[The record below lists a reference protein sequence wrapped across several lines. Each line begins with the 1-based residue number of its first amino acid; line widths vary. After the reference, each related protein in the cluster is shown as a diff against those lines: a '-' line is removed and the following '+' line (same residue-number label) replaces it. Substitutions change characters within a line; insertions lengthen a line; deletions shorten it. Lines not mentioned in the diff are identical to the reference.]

1 MNFKLTL
8 SSQAQKLSP
17 AKQALLEQKLGGS
30 LGSED
35 RSQAIQRRPEGTCP
49 LSFAQQRLWFLLQLD
64 PTSAAYN
71 IPTAIR
77 IRGELD
83 IPALEK
89 SVNDIVRRHEVLRT
103 RFAITEEGPQ
113 QIIELELSLSIDIR
127 DLSDLSGS
135 QRDDLI
141 ALKVREEGQRPF
153 DLSNGPLLRVALLYL
168 GEVEGLPQY
177 IFMVTLHHIISD
189 GWSAGILFREF
200 AAIYQAYKNK
210 QVSGIPPLPIQYA
223 DFSHWQRQ
231 WLRGN
236 TLERQLA
243 YWKTYLKGIPPLLEL
258 PTDHPR
264 PVEQGFDGATFD
276 FDLPADLVKSLN
288 TLSRKRNVT
297 LFTTALA
304 AFFVLLERYSGQC
317 DICVGVPIANRNR
330 VEIEGLI
337 GFFVNTLVMHANLS
351 GNPSFVELLH
361 KLHQDSLNAQAYQ
374 DLPFEKLVEE
384 LQPARDLSYS
394 PLFQVMFVLHNVPIG
409 TLEIPGVSIDVLDV
423 DYGTSKFDL
432 LLHITEK
439 GDKIHAALEYST
451 DLFDRDTIVRMAGY
465 FRTLLEGIVVNPDVY
480 INLLPLLP
488 RDEYRQVVDDWNE
501 TAVDYPGD
509 LCFHQ
514 LFEDQV
520 RKTPDRIAVDYENQR
535 LNYLTLNS
543 RANRVAHVLVARGVG
558 PDTVVAVIDERG
570 IDLLVMILGIFKAG
584 GAYMP
589 LDPGHPPTRL
599 AEILKQSRTP
609 MVLAGLRPGAMWE
622 AIAYLEEEKCP
633 ERLTLSEIEEGNW
646 PDDNLLTRSTPN
658 GLAYVI
664 YTSGS
669 TGVPKG
675 AMLEHRG
682 MLNNVW
688 SKIRWLGLSGE
699 DVIAQTAS
707 QCFDISVWQFLTALL
722 CGARIRILPDAITHD
737 PWQLLHAVEVHR
749 VSVLEVVP
757 SLLRSMLAMDTPPN
771 LTGLRWVLPT
781 GEELPPDVCRAWF
794 RLYPYIPLLNAYGPA
809 ECSDD
814 VALCSITEAPQ
825 PEVVHMPIGRPNDN
839 LRIYIL
845 DALMQPQPIGVPGEI
860 HIGGVG
866 VGRGYLN
873 DPTHTAE
880 VFVPNP
886 FALEAGERLYKTGDL
901 ARYLVDGTIEFLG
914 RTDHQ
919 VKLRGFRIELGEVEA
934 RLLQNPKV
942 KENVVLVREDRQG
955 NRRLIAYIVNG
966 TDSGIGQDELREF
979 LKAALPEYMIP
990 AAFVILEHMPLND
1003 NGKIDRMALPVPDL
1017 SERITESYVAPRNPM
1032 ERALADI
1039 WANVLDLDRVGIHDN
1054 FFEIGGESIIAIQV
1068 VSRINRAGYEVTPR
1082 QIFQHQTIAEL
1093 AEALKSQPQ
1102 VSALQA
1108 QADDKSC
1115 LVNGEIER
1123 FSLAELEQPLLDRLL
1138 SEQPDIEDIYPL
1150 TPMQE
1155 GMLFH
1160 TLLNPGSGIYVMQD
1174 RFLIKGEL
1182 DASAFAQ
1189 AWRVVVSEHVILRTS
1204 FIWDTKTKPHQV
1216 VHRHL
1221 ELPIDV
1227 YDWREFN
1234 QLEQEKK
1241 LEELL
1246 SNELK
1251 QGFDLAKLPLFR
1263 IRLISMQDQTYLFEF
1278 SHHHIL
1284 LDDWSGSLL
1293 LADFYSH
1300 YEEIVQQKTLSY
1312 RSHRSYRDYIAW
1324 LKMQDPLAAE
1334 EFWRNELRGF
1344 STPTALMV
1352 DHAPVDLIE
1361 NESEVADI
1369 VVKLSAP
1376 DSNALCMLAQ
1386 KHQITPNT
1394 FIQGSW
1400 ALLLSRYSNQ
1410 REVLFGVTVVGRPP
1424 NLEGMESMVGLFIN
1438 GLPLRLGIDPDVPV
1452 LSWLR
1457 EIFTKNLQMREYEY
1471 SPLVQIQEWSELP
1484 RGQQLFSSLITYE
1497 NAPVDAIFKQG
1508 NLKFEIIDS
1517 YARVHTNYPLT
1528 LVILPGSEFSLRL
1541 SYDRRYFD
1549 ADVIARM
1556 LSHFKILLEGMIHHP
1571 ESRLNELEWLTTE
1584 EQHNILTVW
1593 NQTEH
1598 NYSEPQDIIA
1608 RLERQVVETPEAI
1621 AASSGEDRLTYSELN
1636 LRVNRLA
1643 HALIKCGI
1651 GPDVMVALLDDRGI
1665 DFLIMMLGIFKAGGA
1680 YLPLEPVHPNARL
1693 AQVIQESKVGFV
1705 LAGVA
1710 YQARTRTVIEA
1721 CLHPP
1726 VLLDP
1731 VRVSAHPDSLQN
1743 PQPRHGKE
1751 NLAFTIFTSGSTGT
1765 PKGAMVEFQG
1775 MYNNLIT
1782 KVPVLG
1788 LMSTDVIAQT
1798 ASQCFDIS
1806 VWQFLT
1812 ALTCGARVEIFPDT
1826 VTHDPHLLLNQLVEK
1841 NISVLEAVPSMIR
1854 ALLDMSNE
1862 DTALPCLRWLIPCG
1876 EVFPPELCRR
1886 WMARFPHVR
1895 LLNAYGPA
1903 ECSDD
1908 VTYHFI
1914 DFPIRNE
1921 SIVPIGRP
1929 VDNTRIYILSR
1940 WLEPVPVSVPGEI
1953 CVAGIQVGRGYLNRP
1968 DLTAEAFIPNPFG
1981 KTGERLYRTGDLAR
1995 YRSDGV
2001 IEFLGR
2007 NDYQVKIRGFRIEL
2021 GEIEARLSEHPQIKA
2036 VAVIARQNP
2045 RGDKELVAYV
2055 ESIADEF
2062 PDRGTL
2068 RVFLSDTLPDYMVP
2082 TIFVFLKS
2090 LPTTSN
2096 GKVDRKNLPVPDFVE
2111 QVAQHYVAPR
2121 NPTEEQLAVLWCDVL
2136 GISQVGVDDNFF
2148 ELGGH
2153 SLLAVKLLSKLRDS
2167 FKTDLAL
2174 RSLFDR
2180 PTIATQADL
2189 LTSDSPEAHEEINF
2203 ETEAVLESGIQP
2215 DTLAAQ
2221 FNSDCAKVIFLTGAT
2236 GFLGAFLIHELANQ
2250 TSARIYCL
2258 VRAQSDLEAWDR
2270 LQNNLNRYGLWHTS
2284 LTNRLCPIRGD
2295 LSKPFLGLSEERFLE
2310 LSECVDVIYHCG
2322 AAVND
2327 VASYQFLKP
2336 INVLGT
2342 QEVLR
2347 LACRHKTKFLH
2358 YVSTTSVFGNEM
2370 NPHPTGFSEDDF
2382 PEVGADLQD
2391 GYDQSKWVAESLVRI
2406 ARARGLPVSI
2416 YRPAFVV
2423 GHSENGTWNNEDMI
2437 CRLIKGCIEVQSAPQ
2452 EDIKFN
2458 MVPVDYVSKAIVF
2471 LSRQA
2476 SSVGSVFHITNPHLV
2491 STAEV
2496 VGWINDFG
2504 YEVKTVPMKLW
2515 RQEIVK
2521 AAKGSM
2527 DFPLY
2532 PLLPIFENDTHADEG
2547 NAEDMQTFDCRNT
2560 VEALRDGAII
2570 CPTMTKKQMQ
2580 LYFKYFKDIGF
2591 L

>member
-1 MNFKLTL
+1 MHTETNNIAQKINLSAAKRAILEKQLQGKLTRL
-8 SSQAQKLSP
+8 PVSSLPFIK
-17 AKQALLEQKLGGS
+17 
-30 LGSED
+30 
-35 RSQAIQRRPEGTCP
+35 RSADEAP
-49 LSFAQQRLWFLLQLD
+49 LSFAQQRLWFFNQLE
-64 PTSAAYN
+64 PESAFYN
-71 IPTAIR
+71 LCSVLR
-77 IRGELD
+77 ITGPLD
-83 IPALEK
+83 VLVLEK
-89 SVNDIVRRHEVLRT
+89 SINHVIRRHEILRT
-103 RFAITEEGPQ
+103 CFTKVDGKPFQLISQDFSLKIAKIDLTDLYETEQHEMLDRV
-113 QIIELELSLSIDIR
+113 ILEEVK
-127 DLSDLSGS
+127 
-135 QRDDLI
+135 
-141 ALKVREEGQRPF
+141 APF
-153 DLSNGPLLRVALLYL
+153 DLTKLPLLRVSLLCLNEQEYVL
-168 GEVEGLPQY
+168 LLT
-177 IFMVTLHHIISD
+177 MHHIISD
-189 GWSAGILFREF
+189 GWSQGIFIHECSAF
-200 AAIYQAYKNK
+200 YKALTTG
-210 QVSGIPPLPIQYA
+210 VSIQLPELPIQYA
-223 DFSHWQRQ
+223 DFAHWQR
-231 WLRGN
+231 N
-236 TLERQLA
+236 SINEDSIKKQLA
-243 YWKTYLKGIPPLLEL
+243 YWKQQLQGAPSVLEL
-258 PTDHPR
+258 PSDRPR
-264 PVEQGFDGATFD
+264 PAVQSYRGAGYFFT
-276 FDLPADLVKSLN
+276 LEEHQVSRLN
-288 TLSRKRNVT
+288 ELGREYEATPFMIL
-297 LFTTALA
+297 LA
-304 AFFVLLERYSGQC
+304 VFSVLLSRYSGQIDLC
-317 DICVGVPIANRNR
+317 IGTPIANRNR
-330 VEIEGLI
+330 IEVEKLI
-337 GFFVNTLVMHANLS
+337 GFFVNTLVLRIDLS
-351 GNPSFVELLH
+351 KKPTFTELL
-361 KLHQDSLNAQAYQ
+361 KRVREQTLSAQTHQDLA
-374 DLPFEKLVEE
+374 FEILVDE
-384 LQPARDLSYS
+384 LQPKRDLSRN
-394 PLFQVMFVLHNVPIG
+394 PLFQVMFAFQNATSEELA
-409 TLEIPGVSIDVLDV
+409 LPGLQI
-423 DYGTSKFDL
+423 SKMQVETQTALFDL
-432 LLHITEK
+432 SL
-439 GDKIHAALEYST
+439 DAANLDGGLGFSFEYNI
-451 DLFDRDTIVRMAGY
+451 DLFDKKTIIRMGEHFQMLVTSIIA
-465 FRTLLEGIVVNPDVY
+465 NPEQP
-480 INLLPLLP
+480 IAELPLLSAQ
-488 RDEYRQVVDDWNE
+488 EYQSIVVDWNVTE
-501 TAVDYPGD
+501 ADYPKD
-509 LCFHQ
+509 KLFHQ
-514 LFEDQV
+514 LFEEQV
-520 RKTPDRIAVDYENQR
+520 RENPERIAAMFRDQQISYRE
-535 LNYLTLNS
+535 LNR
-543 RANRVAHVLVARGVG
+543 RANSIAHALLKQGVG
-558 PDTVVAVIDERG
+558 SDTTVAVVDERG
-570 IDLLVMILGIFKAG
+570 IDLLCAMLGILKAG
-584 GAYMP
+584 GVYLP
-589 LDPGHPPTRL
+589 LDPRHPPTRVAQIVSQSNVPFVITGDEL
-599 AEILKQSRTP
+599 IGTLKQSILSLTDNHRSKLIP
-609 MVLAGLRPGAMWE
+609 LSSVLSGYGPDHDPPSQ
-622 AIAYLEEEKCP
+622 AYPK
-633 ERLTLSEIEEGNW
+633 N
-646 PDDNLLTRSTPN
+646 
-658 GLAYVI
+658 LAYII

-669 TGVPKG
+669 TGIPKG
-675 AMLEHRG
+675 VMVDHQG
-682 MLNNVW
+682 MLNNAW
-688 SKIRWLGLSGE
+688 SKIHWLDLTGD

-722 CGARIRILPDAITHD
+722 CGATVQIFPDEIACD
-737 PWQLLHAVEVHR
+737 AVQLLCAVDRCKVTIMET
-749 VSVLEVVP
+749 VP
-757 SLLRSMLAMDTPPN
+757 SMISSMLEAYSVPV
-771 LTGLRWVLPT
+771 LTHLRWLLPT
-781 GEELPPDVCRAWF
+781 GEELPPELCRKWLRA
-794 RLYPYIPLLNAYGPA
+794 YPNVALLNAYGPA

-814 VALCSITEAPQ
+814 VALYPILRE
-825 PEVVHMPIGRPNDN
+825 PEENVVHMPVGRPNDN
-839 LRIYIL
+839 ISLYIL
-845 DALMQPQPIGVPGEI
+845 NPFLQPQPIGVTGELY
-860 HIGGVG
+860 IGGVG

-873 DPTHTAE
+873 DPARTAE
-880 VFVPNP
+880 VFVPDP
-886 FALEAGERLYKTGDL
+886 FSVRPGDRLYKTGDL
-901 ARYLVDGTIEFLG
+901 AKFLNDGNVEFLG
-914 RTDHQ
+914 RIDHQ
-919 VKLRGFRIELGEVEA
+919 VKIRGFRIELGEIEA
-934 RLLQNPKV
+934 RLLKHPQIR
-942 KENVVLVREDRQG
+942 EAVVLAREDRPEQ
-955 NRRLIAYIVNG
+955 RLLVAYIVAVQPDALPDQNC
-966 TDSGIGQDELREF
+966 LRKF
-979 LKAALPEYMIP
+979 LKSALPEYMVP
-990 AAFVILEHMPLND
+990 TVFVSLEKLPLSS
-1003 NGKIDRMALPVPDL
+1003 NGKVDRKALPVPDFTDQINR
-1017 SERITESYVAPRNPM
+1017 EYVAPRNFK
-1032 ERALADI
+1032 EETLASI
-1039 WANVLDLDRVGIHDN
+1039 WTEVLGLERVGIHDN
-1054 FFEIGGESIIAIQV
+1054 FFEVGGESVVAIQV
-1068 VSRINRAGYEVTPR
+1068 VSRVNRAGYDVTPR

-1102 VSALQA
+1102 VSVRQA
-1108 QADDKSC
+1108 QANDGIC
-1115 LVNGEIER
+1115 LVSGEIER
-1123 FSLAELEQPLLDRLL
+1123 FSLAELDQSMLGRLL

-1150 TPMQE
+1150 TSMQE

-1160 TLLNPGSGIYVMQD
+1160 TLLNPGSGVYVMQD
-1174 RFLIKGEL
+1174 RFLIKGDL

-1189 AWRVVVSEHVILRTS
+1189 AWRIVVSEHVILRTS

-1221 ELPIDV
+1221 ELPMDI
-1227 YDWREFN
+1227 YDWRELN
-1234 QLEQEKK
+1234 QLEQEKQ

-1284 LDDWSGSLL
+1284 LDDWSASLL

-1300 YEEIVQQKTLSY
+1300 YEEIVQQKAVSY

-1324 LKMQDPLAAE
+1324 LKVQDPLAAE
-1334 EFWRNELRGF
+1334 DFWRNELRGF
-1344 STPTALMV
+1344 SAPTALMV
-1352 DHAPVDLIE
+1352 DHPPVELTE

-1369 VVKLSAP
+1369 VVELSAP
-1376 DSNALCMLAQ
+1376 DSNALCVLAQ

-1438 GLPLRLGIDPDVPV
+1438 GLPLRLVIDPDVQV

-1457 EIFTKNLQMREYEY
+1457 EIFIKNLQMREYEY

-1508 NLKFEIIDS
+1508 NLKFQVIDS

-1541 SYDRRYFD
+1541 SYDCRYFD

-1556 LSHFKILLEGMIHHP
+1556 LNHFKTLLEGMIHYP
-1571 ESRLNELEWLTTE
+1571 ESRLNELEWLTAKE
-1584 EQHNILTVW
+1584 RRNILTVW
-1593 NQTEH
+1593 NRTEH
-1598 NYSEPQDIIA
+1598 NYPEPQDIIA
-1608 RLERQVVETPEAI
+1608 RLERQAVETPAAI
-1621 AASSGEDRLTYSELN
+1621 AAACGESQLTYRELN

-1643 HALIKCGI
+1643 HALVERGI

-1665 DFLIMMLGIFKAGGA
+1665 DFLIMILSIFKAGGA
-1680 YLPLEPVHPNARL
+1680 YLPLEPIHPNARL
-1693 AQVIQESKVGFV
+1693 VQVIQESRVGFV
-1705 LAGVA
+1705 LAGTA
-1710 YQARTRTVIEA
+1710 YQTRLRTVIES
-1721 CLHPP
+1721 CSHLP

-1731 VRVSAHPDSLQN
+1731 VRVSALPDSSQN
-1743 PQPRHGKE
+1743 PQPRHGKK

-1788 LMSTDVIAQT
+1788 LTSADVIAQT

-1812 ALTCGARVEIFPDT
+1812 ALTCGARVEIFPDA

-1981 KTGERLYRTGDLAR
+1981 KTGERLYRTGDLGR

-2055 ESIADEF
+2055 ESLADEF

-2082 TIFVFLKS
+2082 TIFVFLKR

-2096 GKVDRKNLPVPDFVE
+2096 GKVDRKNLPAPDFVE

-2189 LTSDSPEAHEEINF
+2189 LTSDCPEAHEEINF

-2295 LSKPFLGLSEERFLE
+2295 LSKPFFGLSEERFLE

-2358 YVSTTSVFGNEM
+2358 YVSTTSVFGNGM
-2370 NPHPTGFSEDDF
+2370 NLRPTGFSEDDF

-2406 ARARGLPVSI
+2406 AGARGLPVSI

-2423 GHSENGTWNNEDMI
+2423 GHSENGTWNNEDTI

-2476 SSVGSVFHITNPHLV
+2476 SSVGSVFHITNPYLV
-2491 STAEV
+2491 STVEV

-2504 YEVKTVPMKLW
+2504 YEVKTVPMKQW

-2521 AAKGSM
+2521 AAKDST